1 MHNFSKIHLLFISV
15 FLYYAG
21 MEFQSDQSVLPDFQ
35 SFLSR
40 FFSVFSEVPRP
51 YYRTRMNTSGSYALV
66 PSCLWLSFRTTRLR
80 PRLPLYF
87 VSGRSVPSHRS
98 LFPEEWYSLSLC
110 SPVCVRHFRRFP
122 AFCISL
128 QASLLLHSILLIHM
142 H

>member
-21 MEFQSDQSVLPDFQ
+21 MEFQSDQLVLPDFQ

-51 YYRTRMNTSGSYALV
+51 YYRTRMNTSGSYAPV

-80 PRLPLYF
+80 PRLPLYS
-87 VSGRSVPSHRS
+87 VSGDQFRLTGHSFRKNGIACPYAVRSVCVTSADSR
-98 LFPEEWYSLSLC
+98 LFVFLC
-110 SPVCVRHFRRFP
+110 KLPCSFIRF
-122 AFCISL
+122 C
-128 QASLLLHSILLIHM
+128 
-142 H
+142 